1 MKYGTPVRI
10 MLLSAQVKNVKGH
23 ELVNKSDRTRQTD
36 DLSLSSAQCST
47 GTSPYRVP
55 EPDVIMT
62 LWQMKRRGG
71 VSSRPND
78 SRFWSMWCEG
88 EESGRL
94 QDLKRRR
101 WRKRALGNTDILS
114 VTFYSGAYIAH
125 NRRNNCTKLRN
136 QFIFCFVS
144 HKHKAYA

>member
-62 LWQMKRRGG
+62 WWQRKRRGG
-71 VSSRPND
+71 GVSAADQTIQD
-78 SRFWSMWCEG
+78 SDRCDVKEKKV
-88 EESGRL
+88 E
-94 QDLKRRR
+94 DCK
-101 WRKRALGNTDILS
+101 T
-114 VTFYSGAYIAH
+114 
-125 NRRNNCTKLRN
+125 
-136 QFIFCFVS
+136 
-144 HKHKAYA
+144 